1 MRNDAN
7 SSKAIWCRFSIDDF
21 NTAKV
26 KIIHIRGGK
35 YRVIEDRE
43 EGKYV
48 GKVREESMHRTWT
61 TSKFRFCDLD
71 WVHVRIA
78 SLASLPFLELQFF
91 QIILVAT
98 FHPTLCVTL
107 RYF

>member
-1 MRNDAN
+1 MRNDDN
-7 SSKAIWCRFSIDDF
+7 SKAIWCRFSIDDF

-48 GKVREESMHRTWT
+48 G
-61 TSKFRFCDLD
+61 
-71 WVHVRIA
+71 RIVDA
-78 SLASLPFLELQFF
+78 SDVDHFEL
-91 QIILVAT
+91 
-98 FHPTLCVTL
+98 
-107 RYF
+107 